1 LPEDRLAWTVLEH
14 PEFSIERGGLPVAVL
29 EKLAEVIITLEAV
42 GPSLGRPLVDTLKGS
57 RHANMKEMRF
67 TAKGVWRF
75 AFAFDDARNAVV
87 LVGGD
92 KQGRD
97 QRKFYRDLIARAD
110 DRFDDWLNAGE

>member
-1 LPEDRLAWTVLEH
+1 MAWIVLEH
-14 PEFSIERGGLPVAVL
+14 PDFVQEREQLPAAAL
-29 EKLAEVIITLEAV
+29 EKLAEVVLTLEAV

-67 TAKGVWRF
+67 AAKGVWRL
-75 AFAFDDARNAVV
+75 AFAFDEARNAVV
-87 LVGGD
+87 LVGGN

-97 QRKFYRDLIARAD
+97 QKKFYRDLIATAD